1 MGMMMHEWTRRVTF
15 KLHVP
20 LWSQFLQIPLSN
32 SPIISIFSFFFF
44 QVLSALDILQPPHLD
59 FFQEMY
65 PFLYI
70 YMYILDENT
79 KLKTGLSFRRSPK
92 TLILLLVD
100 SCFRDF
106 VLGLLYGNK
115 FQPRDQP
122 LARGIK
128 NFTWKYR
135 DFNSVVPRR

>member
-1 MGMMMHEWTRRVTF
+1 MITVFANSSFEFAHNFDLFFLFFSRFSRPWT
-15 KLHVP
+15 
-20 LWSQFLQIPLSN
+20 
-32 SPIISIFSFFFF
+32 SFNH
-44 QVLSALDILQPPHLD
+44 LIWTSSKKCIL
-59 FFQEMY
+59 FY
-65 PFLYI
+65 IYI

>member
-1 MGMMMHEWTRRVTF
+1 MIRVF
-15 KLHVP
+15 CKN
-20 LWSQFLQIPLSN
+20 SN
-32 SPIISIFSFFFF
+32 SPIISIFSPFFF

-65 PFLYI
+65 PFLRIYI
-70 YMYILDENT
+70 YTLDENT

-115 FQPRDQP
+115 FQPRKTLSQE
-122 LARGIK
+122 
-128 NFTWKYR
+128 
-135 DFNSVVPRR
+135 V

>member
-1 MGMMMHEWTRRVTF
+1 MGMMHEWTRRVIF